1 MKYEIFLNTA
11 FHYGSDNAETIIN
24 KYFDSK
30 KKAYEYI
37 EMCSGVFVEEV
48 Q

>member
-1 MKYEIFLNTA
+1 MAKKYSLDWAGDGEHI
-11 FHYGSDNAETIIN
+11 